1 MTAIIPLHTDADILI
16 VDDNP
21 ANCDLL
27 DALLEDEGYENRQI
41 MTDPRHVLTRVTQQ
55 RPDLILLDVRMP
67 YMTGFQVLQALN
79 EAHGADA
86 PAVIILT
93 AQTDDDT
100 RYQALALGVRDFL
113 TKPFDQTEVLQRIR
127 NTLELQRLMR
137 ERTERASLLES
148 LVHERT
154 QELERRSRQDPQ
166 TGLPNRIAILE
177 ALEHRLDAQ
186 VDTGVFFMAL
196 EGIDDVARLHG
207 FTTADTLAGA
217 LADRLRT
224 VVADSNAMLGVWN
237 STEWV
242 VVCDITIDEHTIGA
256 VADRLLHSFTMP
268 FDIEGMSLHLAVR
281 MGVSASLPGRQ
292 SEQLI
297 RMAALALPKAVGV
310 WQGYNQDLE
319 NALQRRT
326 HLREALRR
334 AGERGELYLVYQP
347 KVDLIRKR
355 ITGAEALMRWQS
367 PEFGA
372 VSPVEFIPLAESS
385 GMIIRLGLWVF
396 EEAVRQLS
404 TWRRHA
410 LVDDAF
416 GVAIN
421 VAAEQLA
428 QKDFA
433 RQLINILE
441 GYQLPAGLIELEVT
455 ESGLMQDMQLA
466 MQQLNVLHKAGF
478 PIAIDDFGTGYS
490 SLAYLKNLPVSVL
503 KIDRAFIREVHTSM
517 QDQRLTGTVIDMARH
532 FGFRTVAEGVEL
544 PEQLHRLQQM
554 GCDVGQGY
562 IFAPPLKEGA
572 LIKLLESDLDHLFAP
587 DSAISAKI

>member
-1 MTAIIPLHTDADILI
+1 MTAIVPLHTDADILI

-27 DALLEDEGYENRQI
+27 DALLEDAGYEQRQI
-41 MTDPRHVLTRVTQQ
+41 MTDPRHVLPRVAQQ

-79 EAHGADA
+79 DAHGDDA

-100 RYQALALGVRDFL
+100 RYRALALGVRDFL

-137 ERTERASLLES
+137 ERAERASLLET

-166 TGLPNRIAILE
+166 TGLPNRIALLE
-177 ALEHRLDAQ
+177 ALDQRLQAHI
-186 VDTGVFFMAL
+186 DTGVFFMAL
-196 EGIDDVARLHG
+196 EGVDDVARLHG
-207 FTTADTLAGA
+207 FTTADVLAGA
-217 LADRLRT
+217 LADRLRA
-224 VVADSNAMLGVWN
+224 VVSDSNAVLGVWN

-242 VVCDITIDEHTIGA
+242 VVCDSTIDDKTIGA
-256 VADRLLHSFTMP
+256 LADRLLHSFATP
-268 FDIEGMSLHLAVR
+268 FDIDGMSLHLAVR
-281 MGVSASLPGRQ
+281 MGVSASLPERHA
-292 SEQLI
+292 EQLV
-297 RMAALALPKAVGV
+297 RMAALALPKALGV
-310 WQGYNQDLE
+310 RQGYNHDIE

-326 HLREALRR
+326 HMREALRR
-334 AGERGELYLVYQP
+334 AADRHELYVVYQP
-347 KVDLIRKR
+347 KVDLIQQR
-355 ITGAEALMRWQS
+355 IIGAEALMRWQS

-372 VSPVEFIPLAESS
+372 VSPAEFIPLAESS
-385 GMIIRLGLWVF
+385 GLIVQLGLWVF
-396 EEAVRQLS
+396 EEAVRQLA
-404 TWRRHA
+404 TWREQG
-410 LVDDAF
+410 LVDAAF

-428 QKDFA
+428 HKDFA
-433 RQLINILE
+433 QVLIGILAN
-441 GYQLPAGLIELEVT
+441 YRLPAGLIELEVT

-466 MQQLNVLHKAGF
+466 MQQLNVLHQAGF

-490 SLAYLKNLPVSVL
+490 SLAYLKTLPVSVL
-503 KIDRAFIREVHTSM
+503 KIDRAFIREVHTST

>member
-1 MTAIIPLHTDADILI
+1 MSAIVPLHTHADILI

-27 DALLEDEGYENRQI
+27 DALLEDEGYALRQV
-41 MTDPRHVLTRVTQQ
+41 MTDPRHVLPRVAQR

-67 YMTGFQVLQALN
+67 HMTGFQVLQALN
-79 EAHGADA
+79 EAHGNDA

-137 ERTERASLLES
+137 ERAERASLLET

-166 TGLPNRIAILE
+166 TGLPNRIAVLE
-177 ALEHRLDAQ
+177 ALESRIQAK

-196 EGIDDVARLHG
+196 EGMDDVARLHG
-207 FTTADTLAGA
+207 FTTADALAGA

-224 VVADSNAMLGVWN
+224 VVANSNALLGVWN

-242 VVCDITIDEHTIGA
+242 VVCDSTIDEQAIGA
-256 VADRLLHSFTMP
+256 QAERLLHSFTMP
-268 FDIEGMSLHLAVR
+268 FEIDGMSLHMAVR
-281 MGVSASLPGRQ
+281 MGISASLPGRRA
-292 SEQLI
+292 EQLV
-297 RMAALALPKAVGV
+297 RLAALALPRAIGV
-310 WQGYNQDLE
+310 WQGYNHDLE
-319 NALQRRT
+319 SALQRRT
-326 HLREALRR
+326 HMREALRR
-334 AGERGELYLVYQP
+334 ASDRRELYLVYQP
-347 KVDLIRKR
+347 KVDLIQQR

-367 PEFGA
+367 PGFGP
-372 VSPVEFIPLAESS
+372 VSPAEFIPPAESS
-385 GMIIRLGLWVF
+385 GLIVRMGLWVF
-396 EEAVRQLS
+396 EEAVRQLAA
-404 TWRRHA
+404 WRA
-410 LVDDAF
+410 QGLVDDEF
-416 GVAIN
+416 SVAIN
-421 VAAEQLA
+421 VAAEQLV

-433 RQLINILE
+433 QVLISIMDNHR
-441 GYQLPAGLIELEVT
+441 LPTGLIELEVT

-466 MQQLNVLHKAGF
+466 MQQLGVLHRAGF

-503 KIDRAFIREVHTSM
+503 KIDRAFIRELHTST

-544 PEQLHRLQQM
+544 PEQLHLLQNM
-554 GCDVGQGY
+554 GCDIGQGY

-572 LIKLLESDLDHLFAP
+572 LIKLLESRLDHLFAP
-587 DSAISAKI
+587 DIAISAKI